1 MEALT
6 DKIILNKENNRDYN
20 NLPTEH
26 LTYKKKIQN
35 EINSIPKT
43 YEKFFKK
50 ALNKHS
56 FDTEIYIPHSTEA
69 NRKIHPNKNYLLN
82 KIILYENSVSQNKE
96 LRDIMSKE
104 STKFSKF
111 YHIAKDRDNSQKIYI
126 EKLLSYYRN
135 LGYNMKNLKYKRK
148 DNIFNNSILLDQTFG
163 NNTNDDVLKFG
174 NNEQNRR
181 NFYIDN
187 MLLLKFND
195 VLHKTK
201 FSKAMTMNDRD
212 KMNNFNLT
220 MNNSINDFIK
230 GSKINSN
237 INNIEIVQKKAKSKK
252 EKNKKNKTDNNQK
265 KEEITDNSEASPDK
279 NSVINENGE
288 ELFVLNEGKKNSVAH
303 ETSQSND
310 KSLFKKSGFYNYV
323 KSSRLSKF
331 SNNSRNKEEEYNKT
345 SFKSNKNNNNTLT
358 TDFDNNSIINEN
370 KTNELTANNNQ
381 TKSIQINIQKDNQ
394 NENTFNLNKI
404 NVNTINGFRN
414 SERKKTKNSK
424 KGIDKYYLSSYNKFK
439 KNQYLLTSLNRVKI
453 SKKKDENNSNIDNN
467 NKSTISEKDI
477 KNNSNSINE
486 TQLKENLKINLPEI
500 HQKEASKR
508 KISLTDNKEEKVKN
522 EFKKIILNK
531 TIKDNKADKD
541 KSKNKK
547 SKEKNKSVIEKMR
560 QQEINDLYSSVKLN
574 QYFFSDYPFDKIKNY
589 FSNYTKLK
597 IPKININNG
606 SNLHSM
612 IDGLENIVKKRDH
625 YSLVK
630 SVNETKREMHLKTSG
645 TFESFRKMEKYD
657 LDKIKEKD
665 DKIPSLKY
673 DYAYTILCVNKKCIG
688 NLDNPD

>member
-1 MEALT
+1 MEAST
-6 DKIILNKENNRDYN
+6 DKIILNKDNNRDYN
-20 NLPTEH
+20 NLSTEH

-82 KIILYENSVSQNKE
+82 KIILYENLVNKNKD
-96 LRDIMSKE
+96 LRDIMTKE
-104 STKFSKF
+104 SIKFSKF
-111 YHIAKDRDNSQKIYI
+111 YHIVKDRNNTQNIYV
-126 EKLLSYYRN
+126 ENLLSYYRN
-135 LGYNMKNLKYKRK
+135 LGYNVKNLKYKRK

-174 NNEQNRR
+174 NNEQNRK

-187 MLLLKFND
+187 QLLLKFND

-201 FSKAMTMNDRD
+201 FSKAITMNDRD

-237 INNIEIVQKKAKSKK
+237 INKIEILVKKKTKSKK
-252 EKNKKNKTDNNQK
+252 DKKNKNNNNIN
-265 KEEITDNSEASPDK
+265 KEEISDKTEVSPDK
-279 NSVINENGE
+279 NSVSNEKGE
-288 ELFVLNEGKKNSVAH
+288 ELFVLNKGKKKNMIQDS
-303 ETSQSND
+303 SKSND
-310 KSLFKKSGFYNYV
+310 KSLYMKSGFYNYL
-323 KSSRLSKF
+323 KSSRPSKY
-331 SNNSRNKEEEYNKT
+331 SNNSRNKEEENNKT
-345 SFKSNKNNNNTLT
+345 SFKSTKNNNNTQT
-358 TDFDNNSIINEN
+358 TDFENNSIINET

-381 TKSIQINIQKDNQ
+381 TKSIQINIHKDDQ
-394 NENTFNLNKI
+394 NENSINLNKI

-414 SERKKTKNSK
+414 SERKKSKNSK
-424 KGIDKYYLSSYNKFK
+424 KGRDKYYLSSYNKFK
-439 KNQYLLTSLNRVKI
+439 KNQYLLTSLNRVKLPQKTDVI
-453 SKKKDENNSNIDNN
+453 NSNIDNKD
-467 NKSTISEKDI
+467 KSTISEKDI
-477 KNNSNSINE
+477 KNNSDSMNE
-486 TQLKENLKINLPEI
+486 TQLKENIKVNLPEI
-500 HQKEASKR
+500 NKKEASKR
-508 KISLTDNKEEKVKN
+508 KISLNDNKEEKVKN
-522 EFKKIILNK
+522 EYKKIIFNR
-531 TIKDNKADKD
+531 TIKDNKIDKD
-541 KSKNKK
+541 KIKK
-547 SKEKNKSVIEKMR
+547 TKEKNKSEIEKMK

-574 QYFFSDYPFDKIKNY
+574 RKFFSDYPLDKIKNY

-597 IPKININNG
+597 IPKISLNDG
-606 SNLHSM
+606 SNLHSL
-612 IDGLENIVKKRDH
+612 IDGLENIVKKKDY

-630 SVNETKREMHLKTSG
+630 SVNETKREIHLKTSG
-645 TFESFRKMEKYD
+645 TFDSFRKVEKHD

-665 DKIPSLKY
+665 EKIPSLKY
-673 DYAYTILCVNKKCIG
+673 DYAQTILCVNKKCIG